1 MLRAGKLY
9 SYGSTSI
16 STLISTEFLT
26 MKRFFN
32 WLTNKTSQQKA
43 SVRPNIT
50 KTGRHTAPKKQALP
64 QQQPEFVDL
73 DDSFSGRVES
83 IGPGKNVLI
92 RNKYIR
98 EDTGTHETLTIVDD
112 ALIDSDEEAGLD
124 PYNSG
129 QFDRSRNWDKRFRKD

>member
-1 MLRAGKLY
+1 
-9 SYGSTSI
+9 
-16 STLISTEFLT
+16 

-32 WLTNKTSQQKA
+32 WLANKTPQQKA
-43 SVRPNIT
+43 SVRPKLT
-50 KTGRHTAPKKQALP
+50 ETGRRAPHKKQALP

-98 EDTGTHETLTIVDD
+98 EDTGTHEALTIVDD

-129 QFDRSRNWDKRFRKD
+129 QFDRSRNWDKRFRRD